1 MKFRCK
7 QSKDYYLLDTPL
19 ENIFI
24 NEYMTSAPGD
34 YVKVYLFAR
43 MYAEVEEQL
52 SLESMAKQLSMRLE
66 DVKKAWE
73 YWERMDVVRIIKDS
87 AGDQVEFVN
96 LKELL
101 YSKHKEEKKQKSEP
115 INDSKKTI
123 LADKGIQSMYKSI
136 ERILGRPMTGTETI
150 EILSWI
156 DEEEAEPEIIAY
168 AYSYCK
174 EKGKEN
180 VKYVASVVKQWVSQG
195 LNDVLAVEEYLD
207 KFEERNYLYKR
218 VFKALGFMRNV
229 TEEEQKIMNRWFD
242 NMGYSIDRVL
252 EACKKTSGISN
263 PNINYVNRILSN
275 WYEEETGTSVNVDKT
290 PRPVTAAEI
299 QKYYTYLRNR
309 AEDEAK
315 ERTQE
320 IYRKIPEIRTIE
332 DKMSACSMQISKV
345 YLSGSENKE
354 VEVKRLQD
362 MIEDLT
368 QEKAILLTE
377 NDFAL
382 DYMDVH
388 YQCPVCKDTGTND
401 EGGRCECYGLRAKE
415 AERWQ
420 RNQI

>member
-7 QSKDYYLLDTPL
+7 KSKDYYLLDTPL

-34 YVKVYLFAR
+34 YVKVYIFAR

-52 SLESMAKQLSMRLE
+52 SMENMAKQLAMKPE

-87 AGDQVEFVN
+87 AGEQVEFVN

-101 YSKHKEEKKQKSEP
+101 YSKHKEQKKQPEP
-115 INDSKKTI
+115 ITETGKKS
-123 LADKGIQSMYKSI
+123 LSDKGIQNMYQSI
-136 ERILGRPMTGTETI
+136 ERILGRPMNGTETM

-156 DEEEAEPEIIAY
+156 DEEHAEPEIIAY

-180 VKYVASVVKQWVSQG
+180 VKYVASVVKRWVSQG

-207 KFEERNYLYKR
+207 KFEERQYLYRR

-242 NMGYSIDRVL
+242 HMGYSIDRVL

-263 PNINYVNRILSN
+263 PNINYVNKILSN
-275 WYEEETGTSVNVDKT
+275 WYEEETGTAVNVDNT
-290 PRPVTAAEI
+290 PKPATAAEV

-309 AEDEAK
+309 ADDEAQ
-315 ERTQE
+315 ERTKE
-320 IYRKIPEIRTIE
+320 IYRKIPEIREIE
-332 DKMSACSMQISKV
+332 EKLNACSMQISKV

-362 MIEDLT
+362 LINDLT
-368 QEKAILLTE
+368 QERAILLTE

-388 YQCPVCKDTGTND
+388 YRCPVCKDTGTND
-401 EGGRCECYGLRAKE
+401 EGGRCECYSLRAKE
-415 AERWQ
+415 AEIWQ
-420 RNQI
+420 KNQN

>member
-1 MKFRCK
+1 M
-7 QSKDYYLLDTPL
+7 
-19 ENIFI
+19 
-24 NEYMTSAPGD
+24 
-34 YVKVYLFAR
+34 
-43 MYAEVEEQL
+43 
-52 SLESMAKQLSMRLE
+52 
-66 DVKKAWE
+66 
-73 YWERMDVVRIIKDS
+73 
-87 AGDQVEFVN
+87 
-96 LKELL
+96 
-101 YSKHKEEKKQKSEP
+101 
-115 INDSKKTI
+115 
-123 LADKGIQSMYKSI
+123 
-136 ERILGRPMTGTETI
+136 
-150 EILSWI
+150 
-156 DEEEAEPEIIAY
+156 
-168 AYSYCK
+168 
-174 EKGKEN
+174 
-180 VKYVASVVKQWVSQG
+180 
-195 LNDVLAVEEYLD
+195 
-207 KFEERNYLYKR
+207 
-218 VFKALGFMRNV
+218 
-229 TEEEQKIMNRWFD
+229 
-242 NMGYSIDRVL
+242 
-252 EACKKTSGISN
+252 
-263 PNINYVNRILSN
+263 SN

-290 PRPVTAAEI
+290 PRPVTAGEI